1 VTTPTTVKVQLK
13 LRQDTSSGWSAVNP
27 ILLVGELGRESN
39 TGKIKIG
46 DGSTAW
52 NSLTYQPFGA
62 LITNDDISATAEIAV
77 SKLADGAARQILQ
90 TDAAGTGVE
99 WASNIDIP
107 GTLDVTGAATF
118 DATVTV
124 TGDLTVNGTTTTIS
138 TQNLLVEDKNIIIGD
153 VATPTDTT
161 ADGGGITLKGATD
174 KTINW
179 IDATDAWT
187 SSERFSI
194 PLGSAAA
201 PSLTIN
207 GDANSGL
214 YSPGADQVAISTN
227 GTRRL
232 IILSDGKVGLGAA
245 SVLQQGS
252 GVDGGSGAGILEL
265 YNGGTGNTTL
275 ENTGAFPILFKTSGT
290 ERLRITSAGLVG
302 VGTSDPTSGTS
313 SYYDDLVVRNATSGT
328 GAGIT
333 IQSNSTNGF
342 SGLNLRKADGTDLG
356 KLVTDSSDGKLYIE
370 TAGVAAITVDTSQR
384 VGIGTSTVNTTLEV
398 LNSSAPIIRVG
409 DGTRHMELRGGSTT
423 QNAAIGTNY
432 AGGFDIIQNGSAAV
446 TIDTSKRLLVGT
458 SSWSANAT
466 LVAQG
471 NSGGSASRAVLYLS
485 LGANNPADGIALGNI
500 EFSDS
505 TPGRAA
511 TISGQRD
518 GGTWT
523 AGSSHP
529 GRLVFSTTADGASSP
544 TERMRIQSDG
554 AINLKTSTIAG
565 NDGVRFNVGSI
576 VIAGSAWNSGA
587 GTNAVKWSSVSGALT
602 WDSSSRLVKEDI
614 ENCPYGL
621 SELKMLKPRIY
632 TRTDSGEK
640 EIGFIADEVQSIIPE
655 IVPTGPKSCITGN
668 EDDAEL
674 IPISVNYD
682 KFAAVLTKALQDA
695 IGEIESLK
703 ARITALETP

>member
-214 YSPGADQVAISTN
+214 YSPGADQVAI
-227 GTRRL
+227 RRKQL
-232 IILSDGKVGLGAA
+232 LFRSANHHRREQQPLRRFKVCYTYAIAL
-245 SVLQQGS
+245 
-252 GVDGGSGAGILEL
+252 
-265 YNGGTGNTTL
+265 
-275 ENTGAFPILFKTSGT
+275 
-290 ERLRITSAGLVG
+290 RLR
-302 VGTSDPTSGTS
+302 
-313 SYYDDLVVRNATSGT
+313 
-328 GAGIT
+328 
-333 IQSNSTNGF
+333 
-342 SGLNLRKADGTDLG
+342 
-356 KLVTDSSDGKLYIE
+356 
-370 TAGVAAITVDTSQR
+370 
-384 VGIGTSTVNTTLEV
+384 
-398 LNSSAPIIRVG
+398 
-409 DGTRHMELRGGSTT
+409 
-423 QNAAIGTNY
+423 
-432 AGGFDIIQNGSAAV
+432 
-446 TIDTSKRLLVGT
+446 
-458 SSWSANAT
+458 W
-466 LVAQG
+466 
-471 NSGGSASRAVLYLS
+471 
-485 LGANNPADGIALGNI
+485 
-500 EFSDS
+500 
-505 TPGRAA
+505 
-511 TISGQRD
+511 
-518 GGTWT
+518 W
-523 AGSSHP
+523 
-529 GRLVFSTTADGASSP
+529 
-544 TERMRIQSDG
+544 
-554 AINLKTSTIAG
+554 
-565 NDGVRFNVGSI
+565 
-576 VIAGSAWNSGA
+576 
-587 GTNAVKWSSVSGALT
+587 
-602 WDSSSRLVKEDI
+602 
-614 ENCPYGL
+614 
-621 SELKMLKPRIY
+621 
-632 TRTDSGEK
+632 
-640 EIGFIADEVQSIIPE
+640 
-655 IVPTGPKSCITGN
+655 
-668 EDDAEL
+668 
-674 IPISVNYD
+674 
-682 KFAAVLTKALQDA
+682 
-695 IGEIESLK
+695 
-703 ARITALETP
+703 